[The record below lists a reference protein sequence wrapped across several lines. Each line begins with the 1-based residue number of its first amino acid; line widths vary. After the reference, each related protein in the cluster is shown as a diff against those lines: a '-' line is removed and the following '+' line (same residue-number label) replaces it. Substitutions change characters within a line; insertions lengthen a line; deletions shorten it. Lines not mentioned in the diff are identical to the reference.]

1 MIESTELLRSYVQ
14 GIRRLSGARSV
25 ALFVPPSLTGLA
37 RSVLIHDGG
46 DEPVDELVDLEAAQQ
61 FAAET
66 PEGDPGPGGIE
77 VLDSATAGGGLIAL
91 PAVHSAWALAVMPE
105 QLVGSG
111 SGRPGRRQS
120 DAEAAGSRP
129 PSAWLGL
136 RFEAGGPPVA
146 ERLERT
152 DLPAALT
159 AGSERQ
165 EWWQWLFAM
174 GGALASHT
182 AQVSAI
188 LKDPITGLPDRAGFQ
203 AVLSEEL
210 EKARVSGHPLSLI
223 LVNPDDFA
231 AINERFGRQAGDDI
245 VRAVSQR
252 LRTALRASDN
262 LARYGGVIFAITLP
276 GTALDG
282 CRRVA
287 EKLLRAATEGAFLDG
302 AVRLGFSAGVA
313 VFEPG
318 DEDIRHHLD
327 LIRRADQALNAAKR
341 VGGGVV
347 IDWEQ
352 RSGAE
357 ETGNFDR
364 LSGIFTGN
372 MTKDYRNMVLLWDT
386 IDVIAVNQQFDR
398 LAAEVVDRLYTT
410 FKPERVA
417 LYSRDEAGDLQL
429 VRGLTKSASDSG
441 PQVRV
446 ETVELGPREVELLRL
461 AVAEGR
467 PSEAARGDDDDA
479 SSQWAVPLLA
489 SDECLGCLFL
499 EGREQS
505 LALEAA
511 DLIFLRALASQLAVA
526 LDRARLSELE
536 KKRQETAQRKLKA
549 ELNELRQALQQAKLV
564 YRSQEMDNL
573 LATARRV
580 APTDATILI
589 AGESGTG
596 KELLARTLHE
606 LSPRNDEAM
615 VVVDCGA
622 IPATLIESELFGHE
636 RGAYTGAQQRR
647 QGRIAEAHRGTVVLD
662 EIGELPLEVQSK
674 LLRFV
679 QEKQFTTLGG
689 NRPRRVDVRIIAATN
704 RDLASE
710 VRAGRFREDLYY
722 RLNVVRLEIPPL
734 RDRPDDILHLA
745 RHFLETF
752 SVQYQKSIRTL
763 TAEAEEQLLDYDW
776 PGNVRE
782 LQNRMMQAVIL
793 CETDRLGPGELAL
806 PVGGPRSVPAAERE
820 SAPAT
825 AGESARP
832 AGRPAPATTD
842 ELLEELRRALGRQIE
857 ATGKGPGRLNFPLGR
872 WLGDDLILEAAEAG
886 EGVARRGAE
895 IVGLPETTFRRRL
908 QKASQ
913 QNEAGLATRSGTWDE
928 VRQLLADLVRR
939 DDVAGREL
947 VKETE
952 VILLAEIRGRFPRD
966 VRTGS
971 ALLGV
976 TPPTFRR
983 RVAALDEASG
993 ENGGGQ
999 YA

>member
-1 MIESTELLRSYVQ
+1 MIESSELLRSYAE
-14 GIRRLSGARSV
+14 GIRRLSGAGSV
-25 ALFVPPSLTGLA
+25 SLFVPPSLSGFS
-37 RSVLIHDGG
+37 RSMLLHDGPLP
-46 DEPVDELVDLEAAQQ
+46 PVAELADLETAQS
-61 FAAET
+61 FADRVRPEPASEMVDSET
-66 PEGDPGPGGIE
+66 P
-77 VLDSATAGGGLIAL
+77 GGGLVPL
-91 PAVHSAWALAVMPE
+91 PAVHSAWALAVLPE
-105 QLVGSG
+105 QLVAGAPS
-111 SGRPGRRQS
+111 PGRRRS
-120 DAEAAGSRP
+120 DTGGEEAQQ

-136 RFEAGGPPVA
+136 RFEDEQGSVLD
-146 ERLERT
+146 RLGSI

-159 AGSERQ
+159 DSSEHPT
-165 EWWQWLFAM
+165 WWRWLFAM

-203 AVLSEEL
+203 AVLAEEL
-210 EKARVSGHPLSLI
+210 EKARLNRAPLSLI

-231 AINERFGRQAGDDI
+231 AINERFGRVAGDKI
-245 VRAVSQR
+245 VREISGR
-252 LRTALRASDN
+252 LRSALRGSDP
-262 LARYGGVIFAITLP
+262 LARYGGVIFAITLAD
-276 GTALDG
+276 TALDAA
-282 CRRVA
+282 RRVA
-287 EKLLRAATEGAFLDG
+287 EKLIRSATEGAFLDG

-313 VFEPG
+313 VFEHNDTEIG
-318 DEDIRHHLD
+318 HHLD

-372 MTKDYRNMVLLWDT
+372 MAKDYRNMVLLSDT
-386 IDVIAVNQQFDR
+386 IDVIAVNQEFDE
-398 LAAEVVDRLYTT
+398 LAGEVVEKLYST
-410 FKPERVA
+410 FKPDRVA
-417 LYSRDEAGDLQL
+417 LFARDEHGGFELT
-429 VRGLTKSASDSG
+429 RGLTRSVSDSG

-446 ETVELGPREVELLRL
+446 ETVELGARERELMGL

-467 PSEAARGDDDDA
+467 PQELAAESADGESRA
-479 SSQWAVPLLA
+479 SYAVPLVA
-489 SDECLGCLFL
+489 TEECLGCLFI
-499 EGREQS
+499 EGRES
-505 LALEAA
+505 ALVLEAA
-511 DLIFLRALASQLAVA
+511 DVIFLRALASQLAVA
-526 LDRARLSELE
+526 LDRARLAELE
-536 KKRQETAQRKLKA
+536 RKRQETERRKLRA

-564 YRSQEMDNL
+564 YRSQEMDGL
-573 LATARRV
+573 LTTARRV

-589 AGESGTG
+589 TGESGTG
-596 KELLARTLHE
+596 KELLARTIHE
-606 LSPRNDEAM
+606 VSPRSDQPM

-622 IPATLIESELFGHE
+622 IPSTLIESELFGHE

-647 QGRIAEAHRGTVVLD
+647 HGRIAEANRGTVMLD
-662 EIGELPLEVQSK
+662 EIGELPLETQSK

-689 NRPRRVDVRIIAATN
+689 ARPRRVDVRIIAATN
-704 RDLASE
+704 RDLATE

-745 RHFLETF
+745 RHFLETY
-752 SVQYQKSIRTL
+752 SVQYQKSIRSL
-763 TAEAEEQLLDYDW
+763 TPAAEDQLLRYDW

-793 CETDRLGPGELAL
+793 CESNRLGPEELSL
-806 PVGGPRSVPAAERE
+806 PRTTYAGP
-820 SAPAT
+820 APT
-825 AGESARP
+825 MP
-832 AGRPAPATTD
+832 PATTMPPAAPRPVAPE
-842 ELLEELRRALGRQIE
+842 ELPIRPQPSTPMEQFEELRRTLGRQIE
-857 ATGKGPGRLNFPLGR
+857 ATGKSPGRLNFPLGR

-886 EGVARRGAE
+886 GGVARRGAA
-895 IVGLPETTFRRRL
+895 IVGIPETTFRRRL
-908 QKASQ
+908 QKASE

-928 VRQLLADLVRR
+928 VRQLLSVMVRR
-939 DDVAGREL
+939 DDLGDEP
-947 VKETE
+947 
-952 VILLAEIRGRFPRD
+952 LLARAERCLLGEIVSRFPSD

-983 RVAALDEASG
+983 RVAALKAARIGSEEG
-993 ENGGGQ
+993 
-999 YA
+999 